1 MHDPQAPLKN
11 FPRKHSHLVCVDS
24 DGTALD
30 TMDVKH
36 KECFIPN
43 TIRYWD
49 LQPVARYA
57 RQAAEFVNLY
67 SRDRGINRFP
77 ALLKTF
83 DLLERWPGVP
93 ATAKIPRAEGL
104 RAWVQSETRLNN
116 ETLGEAAERT
126 GDPDLKRAL
135 AWSTAVNESVAV
147 TVHHCPPFPFAKESL
162 ERLAARADILVSS
175 VMPAEALAREWNEH
189 GIAQYAA
196 LIAGQEMGGKREHI
210 ALAIEG
216 RYDRNRV
223 LMIGDAPADLAA
235 AKANGVRF
243 FPICLER
250 EAESWRLMYA
260 EAAGKFLG
268 DGYDDA
274 YEGALIAEFEKS
286 LQEKP
291 SWMT

>member
-1 MHDPQAPLKN
+1 
-11 FPRKHSHLVCVDS
+11 
-24 DGTALD
+24 
-30 TMDVKH
+30 
-36 KECFIPN
+36 
-43 TIRYWD
+43 
-49 LQPVARYA
+49 
-57 RQAAEFVNLY
+57 
-67 SRDRGINRFP
+67 
-77 ALLKTF
+77 
-83 DLLERWPGVP
+83 
-93 ATAKIPRAEGL
+93 
-104 RAWVQSETRLNN
+104 
-116 ETLGEAAERT
+116 
-126 GDPDLKRAL
+126 
-135 AWSTAVNESVAV
+135 
-147 TVHHCPPFPFAKESL
+147 
-162 ERLAARADILVSS
+162 
-175 VMPAEALAREWNEH
+175 MPAEALAREWNEH